1 MSTPS
6 LKRLR
11 GQAERLGLRIE
22 RSTAKV
28 RHIHNVGRYRLVRIE
43 NDTVVAG
50 TRWELELKDIRDELH
65 RAGGKR

>member
-1 MSTPS
+1 MRTPS

-22 RSTAKV
+22 RSSAKV

-43 NDTVVAG
+43 NESVVAG
-50 TRWELELKDIRDELH
+50 ARWELELTDIRDELR